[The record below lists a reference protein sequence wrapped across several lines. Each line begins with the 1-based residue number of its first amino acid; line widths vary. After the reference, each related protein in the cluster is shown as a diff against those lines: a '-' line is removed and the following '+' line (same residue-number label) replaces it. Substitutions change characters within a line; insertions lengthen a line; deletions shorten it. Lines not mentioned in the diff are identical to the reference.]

1 MLDTVSGRPLW
12 IREGNEIMG
21 MFVNNVELIGNLG
34 RDPEIRHTASG
45 KKIATLNI
53 ATSESWKDTQSGE
66 WRERT
71 EWHRVVVFSEGLATI
86 AEKHL
91 EKGMKV
97 RVEGKLRTRK
107 WEDQPARIDTARR
120 STWRTTPVRS
130 TLIRSAPARRS
141 NERAAD
147 RIRACRAGSDIPF

>member
-1 MLDTVSGRPLW
+1 
-12 IREGNEIMG
+12 MG

-53 ATSESWKDTQSGE
+53 ATSESWKDPQSGE

-97 RVEGKLRTRK
+97 RIEGKLRTRK
-107 WEDQPARIDTARR
+107 WEDQAGQDRY
-120 STWRTTPVRS
+120 STEVHVENYAGAINFD
-130 TLIRSAPARRS
+130 LK
-141 NERAAD
+141 
-147 RIRACRAGSDIPF
+147 RAGDGGPVSGPPTASPGLPEPEDDIPF